1 MKEKQIGEIEKC
13 CASLHMSCLKWDE
26 PTHYK
31 GRCIDHIFFLSKAPL
46 KCLFINAILSSFKDH
61 ALLIG
66 GSLFKEWEIQ
76 ANKKSIPEYLINDHG
91 FINTLIERMGTFSKG
106 DDSNKFLTRFK
117 TTAWELVPYWR
128 ERNTEVALFREL
140 WKIHS
145 LVRSLHNSHI
155 LRKSTVQ
162 RPYSSL
168 EMGLLD
174 QASLGWKGSKEG
186 KLWRRGIIPRMISAA
201 LKKIECIEGQLGIFI
216 DSHPARPKARSSP
229 RVKGIVVDGV
239 ISRDNGVVQKA
250 IKEFW
255 GNLLGSVRPYNKDSL
270 QKLIENHKPQFPKV
284 DYHVVDG
291 AKVDKLL

>member
-1 MKEKQIGEIEKC
+1 MGEIEKC
-13 CASLHMSCLKWDE
+13 CASLCMSCLKWDE

-31 GRCIDHIFFLSKAPL
+31 GRCIDHIFFLFKAPL
-46 KCLFINAILSSFKDH
+46 KCLFINAILFGFKDH

-66 GSLFKEWEIQ
+66 GSSFKEWKIQ
-76 ANKKSIPEYLINDHG
+76 MNKKSIPEYLINDHG
-91 FINTLIERMGTFSKG
+91 FINTLIERMGTFSE
-106 DDSNKFLTRFK
+106 DDDPNEFLTRFK
-117 TTAWELVPYWR
+117 TTAWKLVLYWR
-128 ERNTEVALFREL
+128 ERNTEAALFREL

-174 QASLGWKGSKEG
+174 QTSLGWKGLKEG
-186 KLWRRGIIPRMISAA
+186 KLWRRGIIPRMISTV
-201 LKKIECIEGQLGIFI
+201 LKKIECIEGQLRIFI
-216 DSHPARPKARSSP
+216 DNHPARPKVRSSP

-239 ISRDNGVVQKA
+239 ISRDNDVVQKA

-291 AKVDKLL
+291 AKVNKLL

>member
-1 MKEKQIGEIEKC
+1 
-13 CASLHMSCLKWDE
+13 
-26 PTHYK
+26 
-31 GRCIDHIFFLSKAPL
+31 
-46 KCLFINAILSSFKDH
+46 
-61 ALLIG
+61 
-66 GSLFKEWEIQ
+66 
-76 ANKKSIPEYLINDHG
+76 
-91 FINTLIERMGTFSKG
+91 MGTFSEG
-106 DDSNKFLTRFK
+106 NDPNEFLTRFK

-128 ERNTEVALFREL
+128 ERNTEAALFREL

-145 LVRSLHNSHI
+145 LVRSLHNSCI

-174 QASLGWKGSKEG
+174 QASLGWKGPKEG
-186 KLWRRGIIPRMISAA
+186 KSWRRGIIPRMISAV

-270 QKLIENHKPQFPKV
+270 QKLIENHKPWFPKV